1 MNTHLLAS
9 AFGRWLAPVLLAAT
23 VVAGSLGFS
32 SVASAQERGRGAG
45 PHAFVHGS
53 GRFAPGPYVGPDRHG
68 YVPAGAVPASAG
80 AHGVPGG
87 ADGASTA
94 AGSTAVDVAAGFTV
108 AGMAAER
115 ALSRT

>member
-45 PHAFVHGS
+45 PHAFVHGP
-53 GRFAPGPYVGPDRHG
+53 GRFAPGPYVGPYRHG
-68 YVPAGAVPASAG
+68 YVPGWRRPGFGGRAWGPG
-80 AHGVPGG
+80 WGGRGFHGGG
-87 ADGASTA
+87 FHG
-94 AGSTAVDVAAGFTV
+94 GGRGGGFH
-108 AGMAAER
+108 GGGHGGGHGR
-115 ALSRT
+115 